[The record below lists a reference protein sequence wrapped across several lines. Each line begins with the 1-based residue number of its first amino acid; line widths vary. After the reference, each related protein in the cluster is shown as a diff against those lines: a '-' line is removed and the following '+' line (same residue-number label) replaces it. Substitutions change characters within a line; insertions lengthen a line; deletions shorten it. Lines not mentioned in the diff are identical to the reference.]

1 MMGKRKRGKKV
12 GVSGNVESQPAEC
25 TGLQMWMIVDDFW
38 K

>member
-1 MMGKRKRGKKV
+1 MKGKRKRGKKV